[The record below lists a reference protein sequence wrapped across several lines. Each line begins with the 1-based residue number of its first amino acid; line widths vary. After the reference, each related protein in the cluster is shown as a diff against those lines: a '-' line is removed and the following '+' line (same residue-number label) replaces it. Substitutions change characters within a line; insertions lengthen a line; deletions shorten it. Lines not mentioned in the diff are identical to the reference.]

1 MSNNTAGPS
10 ASGATAAGTRIGQAP
25 RRKSVGERASEV
37 DLRRLPWRTVFASL
51 GFLASIYLTIQHFTL
66 SAPLGC
72 PEGSLI
78 NCTAVLTSPQ
88 SSFIGIP
95 VPIFG
100 LVYFAVALVLIG
112 MRRRAPSSAGLEGF
126 AHLWATGG
134 AVVVL
139 ALLYTEL
146 FVVGKICLWCSFTH
160 LMALALFVLELWP
173 VYIEPWT
180 GATRQQIRA
189 HARAQASRQGPNQ
202 A

>member
-1 MSNNTAGPS
+1 MSKTIDPQGPS
-10 ASGATAAGTRIGQAP
+10 RPRIGQAP
-25 RRKSVGERASEV
+25 RRKSVGERAGEV
-37 DLRRLPWRTVFASL
+37 DMRRLPWRTVFAGL
-51 GFLASIYLTIQHFTL
+51 GLLASIYLTIQHFTL
-66 SAPLGC
+66 SAPIGC

-88 SSFIGIP
+88 SSFLGIP

-100 LVYFAVALVLIG
+100 LVYFAVALTLIG
-112 MRRRAPSSAGLEGF
+112 LRRRSPASAGLEGF

-134 AVVVL
+134 AAVVL
-139 ALLYTEL
+139 ALVFTEL

-173 VYIEPWT
+173 VSYEPWT

-189 HARAQASRQGPNQ
+189 HARAEAGRSKPPR
-202 A
+202 